1 MIRLVYMATS
11 AWFALAVS
19 VLAETNREDALQEAP
34 PTEQSATWAGNPLV
48 LADLSADMHD
58 SEEWIPQIPNPVYTG
73 YRDLETTT
81 TTTTTTT
88 LPPPEWLGNIPEEY
102 GPGSGCTQ
110 EKASIIARA
119 MWDRG
124 ALDSS
129 VEWMLYVVSRESLCN
144 SDAHNGNRSTGDDS
158 WGLCQQNN
166 LSGWFN
172 EGSLLENYDRF
183 AFADDFVLNA
193 ESCAV
198 MWEECGKGPW
208 TRGDYGCSTPK
219 ELR

>member
-1 MIRLVYMATS
+1 MRRLT
-11 AWFALAVS
+11 FLALVS
-19 VLAETNREDALQEAP
+19 VLSMSLYLTATALETPQVTAP
-34 PTEQSATWAGNPLV
+34 TTTVEVPVWTVVPFSPP
-48 LADLSADMHD
+48 LSADMHD
-58 SEEWIPQIPNPVYTG
+58 SEEWVPQVPALPEGVIYT
-73 YRDLETTT
+73 DIVPTTT
-81 TTTTTTT
+81 TTIP
-88 LPPPEWLGNIPEEY
+88 LPEWTGRIPEEY

-110 EKASIIARA
+110 EKANIIARA

-144 SDAHNGNRSTGDDS
+144 SDAHNGDRSTGDDS

-172 EGSLLENYDRF
+172 EGKLLENYDRF
-183 AFADDFVLNA
+183 AFADDFALNA

-208 TRGDYGCSTPK
+208 TRGDYGCRTPK